1 MWVGHSASVRL
12 TLSVLALLC
21 SLPGTAKSQEKSTVR
36 LDWTALGYHA
46 PFYLGVTRGYYR
58 DAGIDLAIVEGKG
71 SPMAASLVGNGSDD
85 FGFADASTVAQLV
98 GQGLP
103 AKMVMGV
110 FQKSTLA
117 LFFPEGKGIAHPT
130 DVKGKRIVL
139 CPTDGL
145 IKYLP
150 AYLKGIGLTMND
162 VTVNMVDCAIKYS
175 YLAQGK
181 ADIVGSYG
189 TAGKPLLQ
197 AVGLNDI
204 GKFDYADAGINLP
217 SHGIVASIAI
227 IAKQPDKVRR
237 FTAATVKA
245 WQDARSHPDDAV
257 AALIA
262 ANPLQKD
269 RVDQVK
275 DALLA
280 SFQYIETPATRGKP
294 FGWQSPEEW
303 KKATDL
309 LVEATGMKAP
319 SSAQVF
325 YTNEFIDK

>member
-1 MWVGHSASVRL
+1 MWLGHSAPVRF
-12 TLSVLALLC
+12 TLSVLALLV
-21 SLPGTAKSQEKSTVR
+21 SLHEPAQSQEKSTVR

-46 PFYLGVTRGYYR
+46 PFYLGVARGYYR
-58 DAGIDLAIVEGKG
+58 DAGLDLAVLEGKG

-98 GQGLP
+98 SQGLP

-117 LFFPEGKGIAHPT
+117 LFFPAGKGIAQPA

-175 YLAQGK
+175 YMAQGK
-181 ADIVGSYG
+181 ADVVGSYG
-189 TAGKPLLQ
+189 TAGRPLLQ
-197 AVGLNDI
+197 AVGLNDA
-204 GKFDYADAGINLP
+204 GKFDYADAGIDLP
-217 SHGIVASIAI
+217 SHGVVASIAL

-237 FTAATVKA
+237 FAAATGKA

-262 ANPLQKD
+262 ANPLQKE
-269 RVDQVK
+269 REAQVK

-280 SFQYIETPATRGKP
+280 SFQYIETPGTKGRP
-294 FGWQSPEEW
+294 FGWQSPEDW
-303 KKATDL
+303 KKATEL
-309 LVEATGMKAP
+309 LVEATEMKAP
-319 SSAQVF
+319 SSAEVF
-325 YTNEFIDK
+325 YTNEFIGK

>member
-21 SLPGTAKSQEKSTVR
+21 SLPGIAKSQEKSTVR

-181 ADIVGSYG
+181 ADVVGSYG